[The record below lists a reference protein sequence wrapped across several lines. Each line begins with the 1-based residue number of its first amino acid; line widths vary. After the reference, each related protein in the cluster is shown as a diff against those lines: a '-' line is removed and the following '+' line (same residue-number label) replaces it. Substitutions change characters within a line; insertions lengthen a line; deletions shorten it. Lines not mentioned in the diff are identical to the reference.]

1 MNPSEP
7 SSQSAWN
14 VHYTRNKSRLGY
26 PDENL
31 VRMLSKIG
39 NVFSEQSPNTNER
52 KALDFGAGSGRHCV
66 LLNEFGYQTY
76 ATDYTEN
83 SVKTIQE
90 TYPFVKASFSDKPPF
105 PFDENFFDV
114 IVSWGVLH
122 YNSVEAAQAILSDQ
136 KRILKKG
143 GFLAGSVRAVGDTH
157 LKAQGNTI
165 QTQDLKGAYS
175 RFYTLE
181 ELKEDLKEFSE
192 VEFGYT
198 ERTPLG
204 KLEERICHWI
214 FLAKL

>member
-14 VHYTRNKSRLGY
+14 THYTRNKSRLGY

-39 NVFSEQSPNTNER
+39 SEQTESSEQR

-66 LLNEFGYQTY
+66 LLNEFGYQVY

-83 SVKTIQE
+83 SVKTISQE
-90 TYPFVKASFSDKPPF
+90 YPFVKASIHEHPPLTYQ
-105 PFDENFFDV
+105 DGFFDV

-122 YNSVEAAQAILSDQ
+122 YNSVELAREILKEK
-136 KRILKKG
+136 KRILKPG

-157 LKAQGNTI
+157 LQAQGTVI
-165 QTQDLKGAYS
+165 QTPDLKGAYS

-181 ELKEDLKEFSE
+181 ELKEDLKGFSR
-192 VEFGYT
+192 VDFGYT

>member
-7 SSQSAWN
+7 TSQSAWN
-14 VHYTRNKSRLGY
+14 NHYTRSKSRLGY

-31 VRMLSKIG
+31 VRMLSKI
-39 NVFSEQSPNTNER
+39 ETNSKESTA
-52 KALDFGAGSGRHCV
+52 KKNALDFGAGSGRHSN
-66 LLNEFGYQTY
+66 LLNEFGYQVF

-83 SVKTIQE
+83 AIQTITKE
-90 TYPFVKASFSDKPPF
+90 YPFVKASVTGNPPYSF
-105 PFDENFFDV
+105 ENSFFDV

-122 YNSVEAAQAILSDQ
+122 YNTAELAKQILDEK
-136 KRILKKG
+136 KRILKPG

-157 LKAQGNTI
+157 LQAKGTKI
-165 QTQDLKGAYS
+165 QTADLKGAYS

-181 ELKEDLKEFSE
+181 ELKQDLSGFSQID
-192 VEFGYT
+192 FGYT

>member
-14 VHYTRNKSRLGY
+14 THYTRNKSRLGY

-31 VRMLSKIG
+31 VRMLSKIKT
-39 NVFSEQSPNTNER
+39 NTEESSVPKR
-52 KALDFGAGSGRHCV
+52 ALDFGAGSGRHCI
-66 LLNEFGYQTY
+66 LLNEFAYQVY

-83 SVKTIQE
+83 AVQTISKE
-90 TYPFVKASFSDKPPF
+90 YPFVKAIISDRPPF
-105 PFDENFFDV
+105 PFENGFFDL

-122 YNSVEAAQAILSDQ
+122 YNSVELAKQILDEK
-136 KRILKKG
+136 KRILKPG

-157 LKAQGNTI
+157 LQAQGTTI
-165 QTQDLKGAYS
+165 QTPDLKGAYS

-181 ELKEDLKEFSE
+181 ELKQDLNGFSQ

>member
-14 VHYTRNKSRLGY
+14 LHYTRNKSRLGY

-31 VRMLSKIG
+31 VRMLSKIKTT
-39 NVFSEQSPNTNER
+39 SKESSIPK
-52 KALDFGAGSGRHCV
+52 KALDFGAGSGRHCL
-66 LLNEFGYQTY
+66 LLNEFGYQVY

-83 SVKTIQE
+83 SVQTISRE
-90 TYPFVKASFSDKPPF
+90 YPFVNASVSGNPPYSF
-105 PFDENFFDV
+105 EDDFFDV

-122 YNSVEAAQAILSDQ
+122 YNTAQLAKQILDEK
-136 KRILKKG
+136 KRILKPG
-143 GFLAGSVRAVGDTH
+143 GFIAGSVRAIGDTH
-157 LKAQGNTI
+157 LQAQGTTI
-165 QTQDLKGAYS
+165 QTPDLKGAYS

-181 ELKEDLKEFSE
+181 ELKRDLTGFSQ

>member
-1 MNPSEP
+1 
-7 SSQSAWN
+7 
-14 VHYTRNKSRLGY
+14 
-26 PDENL
+26 
-31 VRMLSKIG
+31 MLSR
-39 NVFSEQSPNTNER
+39 VFSDFQQKNLKLT
-52 KALDFGAGSGRHCV
+52 ALDFGAGSGRHCV
-66 LLNEFGYQTY
+66 LLNELGYQVY

-83 SVKTIQE
+83 SINTISRE
-90 TYPFVKASFSDKPPF
+90 YPFVKTSITTEPPF
-105 PFDENFFDV
+105 PFEDAFFDV

-122 YNSVEAAQAILSDQ
+122 YNSVEAAAKILKDK

-143 GFLAGSVRAVGDTH
+143 GYLAGSVRAVGDTH
-157 LKAQGNTI
+157 LQAQGSTI
-165 QTQDLKGAYS
+165 QTPDLKGAYS

-181 ELKEDLKEFSE
+181 ELKEDLKDFSR

>member
-7 SSQSAWN
+7 SSRSAWN
-14 VHYTRNKSRLGY
+14 LHYTRTKSRLDY

-39 NVFSEQSPNTNER
+39 TGYSDKQAKR

-66 LLNEFGYQTY
+66 LLNEFGYQVY

-83 SVKTIQE
+83 SVKTIRE
-90 TYPFVKASFSDKPPF
+90 TCPFVKASLGGNPPF
-105 PFDENFFDV
+105 PFEENFFDV

-122 YNSVEAAQAILSDQ
+122 YNSAKSTQEIL
-136 KRILKKG
+136 KEKIRILKKG
-143 GFLAGSVRAVGDTH
+143 GYLAGSVRAVGDTH
-157 LKAQGNTI
+157 LQAQGTAVG
-165 QTQDLKGAYS
+165 TEDLKGAYS

-181 ELKEDLKEFSE
+181 ELKEDLKDFSHTD
-192 VEFGYT
+192 FGYT